1 MKNEVLLLG
10 LVSALGACSSPWPV
24 PPGPEDAGAIVDCNL
39 DKGPVDGGANPDAGT
54 KECKPGALCIMSA
67 GTAWVCASSA
77 IVACNSEKGVV
88 PGGAE
93 PDAGTFLC
101 LPGYH
106 CFDPTDGTGFQC
118 YPPAA
123 P

>member
-1 MKNEVLLLG
+1 MKIEVLFWG
-10 LVSALGACSSPWPV
+10 LASALGACSSPV
-24 PPGPEDAGAIVDCNL
+24 QPGTVDAGAIVDCNL
-39 DKGPVDGGANPDAGT
+39 DKGPVEGGANPDAGT
-54 KECKPGALCIMSA
+54 KECKPGAICIMSA
-67 GTAWVCASSA
+67 GTAWVCASNA
-77 IVACNSEKGVV
+77 IVACNSEKGMV
-88 PGGAE
+88 PGGAA

-118 YPPAA
+118 YPPAS